1 MQLWHW
7 EEQRNEEVEEPT
19 SIGNPIISYCRW
31 SSSVETE
38 AGEVSDLC
46 GVTWFTVALDPDLFE
61 LVYCAMFKWKLRI
74 YFHIRCAQVG
84 LGVSHLILGD
94 YPVH

>member
-7 EEQRNEEVEEPT
+7 EEQRKEVVEGPT

-38 AGEVSDLC
+38 AGVGQWLMWSHM
-46 GVTWFTVALDPDLFE
+46 
-61 LVYCAMFKWKLRI
+61 VYRSFRPRSL
-74 YFHIRCAQVG
+74 
-84 LGVSHLILGD
+84 
-94 YPVH
+94 